1 MKTFNGIVVSSRM
14 NKTAIVE
21 VTRKTAHPL
30 YKKLIKRSKKYKV
43 DTGGKEVIVGSQA
56 TIVETRPVAK
66 AKHFRILWEENKK
79 EEKK

>member
-21 VTRKTAHPL
+21 VIRRTAHPL

-43 DTGGKEVIVGSQA
+43 DTEGKEVVVGSQV

-66 AKHFRILWEENKK
+66 EKHFRILLEENK
-79 EEKK
+79 